1 MARQYLDFESP
12 IKDIDEKIAERK
24 ALIIEGNGGNA
35 DVAALESKRKKVI
48 TNIFSKLNRW
58 QRVQLAR
65 HPERPYSLDY
75 IQAWSPDFVELHG
88 DRNYGDDSAVITGI
102 GTIDEIKV
110 AIVAQQKGRNTKDN
124 IVRNFGMMR
133 PEGYRKAMRIMKL
146 AEKFGLPIVSLIDT
160 PGAYP
165 GIGAEERGQGEAIAN
180 NLLEMSKLK
189 TSILS
194 IVIGEGAS
202 GGALGLGMND
212 RMIMLENTWYSVISP
227 EGCASIL
234 WHDSSKAKQAAE
246 ALKVI
251 PKDLMEV
258 GVCDRIV
265 LEPVGGA
272 HDNPKQMFEI
282 LKKVVIEEIKL
293 LDSIEKDALFDRR
306 IEKYDKM
313 GNFTDQS

>member
-1 MARQYLDFESP
+1 MIRQYLDFELP
-12 IKDIDEKIAERK
+12 IKEIDEKIAERK
-24 ALIIEGNGGNA
+24 ALLIEGNGGQA
-35 DVAALESKRKKVI
+35 DLAALETKRKKVI
-48 TNIFSKLNRW
+48 KNIFSKLNRW

-110 AIVAQQKGRNTKDN
+110 AFVAQQKGRNTKNN
-124 IVRNFGMMR
+124 ITRNFGMMR

-165 GIGAEERGQGEAIAN
+165 GIGAEERGQGEAIAT

-189 TSILS
+189 TPILS

-202 GGALGLGMND
+202 GGALGIGIND
-212 RMIMLENTWYSVISP
+212 RMLILENTWYSVISP

-234 WHDSSKAKQAAE
+234 WHDASKTKQAAE

-258 GVCDRIV
+258 GICDRIV
-265 LEPVGGA
+265 KEPVGGA

-282 LKKVVIEEIKL
+282 LKKVVIEEVKL
-293 LDSIEKDALFDRR
+293 LNEIEKDTLFDKR

-313 GNFTDQS
+313 GYFIDQS